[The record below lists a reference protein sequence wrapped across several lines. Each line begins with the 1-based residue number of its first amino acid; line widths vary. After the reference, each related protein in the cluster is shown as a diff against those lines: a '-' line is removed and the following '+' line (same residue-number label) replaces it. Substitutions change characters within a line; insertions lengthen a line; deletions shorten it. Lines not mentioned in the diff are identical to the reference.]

1 MEIKIERPDDALSRL
16 TMILW
21 GESGCGKTT
30 LAATAPG
37 KKLWLL
43 FDPDGDM
50 SIRHMPNWSR
60 INLTTNTPSEIMR
73 SANDID
79 PFGITTILKD
89 YDTLI
94 FDSLTKFSEIALRYA
109 VTQPQASGARF
120 RATYE
125 APGISGYGL
134 RNSYVGSLISNLLRI
149 TGKLNKHLILITHER
164 DGDIDDQGRVVSVK
178 MMLGGQLPNVTSKDI
193 SEVWHMRDQN
203 GKRTIAIR
211 PERLRSPMKS
221 RMFDMT
227 SATSFTWFY
236 NANKQEGQQLADW
249 WHIYTTNG
257 HKKLELPK

>member
-1 MEIKIERPDDALSRL
+1 VEIKIEQPTDALSRL

-37 KKLWLL
+37 KKLILL

-50 SIRHMPNWSR
+50 SIRHMPNWFR
-60 INLTTNTPSEIMR
+60 INFANNTPSEIMR
-73 SANDID
+73 RANDID
-79 PFGITTILKD
+79 PFGITDILGN

-109 VTQPQASGARF
+109 VTQPQASSARF

-149 TGKLNKHLILITHER
+149 TGRLNKHLILITHER
-164 DGDIDDQGRVVSVK
+164 DGDVDDQGRVVSVK

-236 NANKQEGQQLADW
+236 NANKDEGQTLANW
-249 WHIYTTNG
+249 WHIYTTDG
-257 HKKLELPK
+257 HKKLQLPK

>member
-1 MEIKIERPDDALSRL
+1 MEIKVEQPTDALSRL

-50 SIRHMPNWSR
+50 SIRHLPDWSR
-60 INLTTNTPSEIMR
+60 INFTTNTPSEIMR

-79 PFGITTILKD
+79 PFGIATILND
-89 YDTLI
+89 YDTLV

-125 APGISGYGL
+125 APGIAGYGL
-134 RNSYVGSLISNLLRI
+134 RNSYVGSLISNLLRV
-149 TGKLNKHLILITHER
+149 TGKLNKNLILITHER
-164 DGDIDDQGRVVSVK
+164 DGDIDDQGRIVSVK

-203 GKRTIAIR
+203 GKRHIAIR

-227 SATSFTWFY
+227 SATSFEWRY
-236 NANKQEGQQLADW
+236 NANKQEGQTLADW
-249 WHIYTTNG
+249 WHIYTTDG
-257 HKKLELPK
+257 HKKLQLPK